1 MSSRRLVDPE
11 LLPFLEAF
19 PTLNIT
25 AQTLPKIREMR
36 GVMLAQLP
44 PLPQSVLAEV
54 VHVPGAPG
62 DPDVRVRTY
71 RRKQGAASRPAILH
85 LHGGGYILG
94 TPDASAPFCAQW
106 ADAFDA
112 VVIAPAYRLGPE
124 TSFPGNV
131 EDAYCALAWAVKN
144 AAALGIDTSRIA
156 VAGESAGGG
165 LAAGLALLV
174 RDRGEYSFCHQ
185 QLIFPMLD
193 DRTAVRT
200 DISPMY
206 GEFVWTNASNYFGWS
221 ALLGQPPGSDGVSP
235 YAAAARAESLKG
247 LPPTYIATGALD
259 LFTEENLDYAKRLMA
274 DGVPVELHVY
284 PGAPHG
290 FMQLASAQVSRTY
303 ARDAMAALARGLGAA
318 QSRS

>member
-1 MSSRRLVDPE
+1 M
-11 LLPFLEAF
+11 
-19 PTLNIT
+19 
-25 AQTLPKIREMR
+25 
-36 GVMLAQLP
+36 
-44 PLPQSVLAEV
+44 
-54 VHVPGAPG
+54 HVPGAPG

-71 RRKQGAASRPAILH
+71 RKKQGAASRPAILH

-124 TSFPGNV
+124 TSLPGNV

-144 AAALGIDTSRIA
+144 ASSLGIDTSRIA

-193 DRTAVRT
+193 DRTAVRK

-206 GEFVWTNASNYFGWS
+206 GEFVWTNASNHFGWT

-247 LPPTYIATGALD
+247 LPPAYIATGALD

-290 FMQLASAQVSRTY
+290 FMQRASARVSKTY
-303 ARDAMAALARGLGAA
+303 ARDAMAALARGIGAEP
-318 QSRS
+318 R